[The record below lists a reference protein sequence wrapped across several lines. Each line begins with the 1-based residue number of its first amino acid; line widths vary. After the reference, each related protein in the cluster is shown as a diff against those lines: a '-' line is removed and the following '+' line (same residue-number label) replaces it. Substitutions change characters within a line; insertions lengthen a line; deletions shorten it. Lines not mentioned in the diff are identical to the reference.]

1 MKSKFNKLIHIP
13 TGRLFAW
20 HEKLAKRQ
28 DMKPYVEPEKPKKSQ
43 KELPPVEAETEAVEA
58 EQVAEPDMASMAGA
72 VFGRKKAS
80 KE

>member
-1 MKSKFNKLIHIP
+1 MKSKHNKLIHIP

-28 DMKPYVEPEKPKKSQ
+28 DMKPYVEPEKVKPAK
-43 KELPPVEAETEAVEA
+43 ADAVEQRPEPTAA
-58 EQVAEPDMASMAGA
+58 EMAGA
-72 VFGRKKAS
+72 VFGNKKS